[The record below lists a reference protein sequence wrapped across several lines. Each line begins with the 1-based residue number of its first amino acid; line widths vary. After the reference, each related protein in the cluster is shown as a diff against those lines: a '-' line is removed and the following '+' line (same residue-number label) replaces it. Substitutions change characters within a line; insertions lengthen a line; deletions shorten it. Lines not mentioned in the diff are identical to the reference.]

1 MSNPAYRNASNPIE
15 ARAHD
20 LLGRMTLEEKVSQ
33 MTSVWL
39 GSGLGE
45 KLRSMDELK
54 PLLREGIGQLS
65 RVVGT
70 HPMPPAEGA
79 ALANEL
85 QRFLVEETRLGIP
98 AIVHEE
104 CLPGLMAHGATA
116 FPQAIGL
123 GCTFDPALVERVTAR
138 IRGQMRAVGAHQG
151 LAPVLDVA
159 RDPRWGRI
167 EETLGE
173 DPYLVARMG
182 AAYVRGLQGEDPRVG
197 VLATLKHFAGYS
209 FSEGGRNLAPAH
221 VGPRELRDV
230 FLFPFEVAIRE
241 AGAASVMN
249 AYQDIDGVPAAAS
262 RALLTEV
269 LREEW
274 GFEGLVVADY
284 FAIEF
289 LRTLHRVAEDNERAA
304 VLAVEAGIDV
314 ELPDRKCY
322 AEPLLSAIRNGRLA
336 EKDVDVVVLRILTW
350 KLRLGLFEQP
360 YVDPDEAAAVFDTPE
375 DRALALEAAR
385 SSIVLLRNEG
395 NVLPLGNGV
404 RDVAVI
410 GPNAHRP
417 AALFGDYH
425 FTNHLGLDEPS
436 VPTPTVL
443 EALRTHLPDGVNLR
457 FAPGCSVEET
467 SRDGFER
474 AVDAARASEVAIVVL
489 GDQSGLLGRGTVGE
503 HRDSDSLALP
513 GVQEDLVRAVHA
525 TGTPVVLVLL
535 NGRPHALEW
544 VAENV
549 PAIVEAWFPGEEGG
563 NAVTEVLLGAC
574 NPSGKLCVTIPRRP
588 GHEPL
593 TYNSKFLSR
602 KDYVTSPIAPLFP
615 FGHGLSYTQFE
626 YEGLVVEPESIP
638 ADGMIEVRCK
648 IQNVG
653 GRPGEEVVQLYV
665 RDQVASCTRPV
676 QELKGFC
683 KVRLDA
689 RERASVCLRLPADLL
704 AFRNP
709 EQRLVVEPG
718 EFEVRIGSSSEDI
731 RLRGAF
737 RVAGKVREIR
747 GVRRYET
754 EVRVER

>member
-1 MSNPAYRNASNPIE
+1 MTTPAYRDASNPVE
-15 ARAHD
+15 ARARD
-20 LLGRMTLEEKVSQ
+20 LLTRLTLEEKVAQ

-45 KLRSMDELK
+45 KPRSIEELK
-54 PLLREGIGQLS
+54 PLLRGGIGQLS

-70 HPMPPAEGA
+70 TPMAPAEGA

-116 FPQAIGL
+116 FPQAISL
-123 GCTFDPALVERVTAR
+123 ACTFDPPLLEEVTTR
-138 IRGQMRAVGAHQG
+138 IRQQMRAVGAHQG

-182 AAYVRGLQGEDPRVG
+182 AAYVRGLQGDDTRTG
-197 VLATLKHFAGYS
+197 VLATLKHFAAYA

-249 AYQDIDGVPAAAS
+249 AYQEIDGVPVAAS

-289 LRTLHRVAEDNERAA
+289 LRTLHRVAEDNEHAA
-304 VLAVEAGIDV
+304 ILAVEAGIDV

-322 AEPLLSAIRNGRLA
+322 AEPLLAAVRKGRLP
-336 EKDVDVVVLRILTW
+336 EPSIDTVVLRVLEW
-350 KLRLGLFEQP
+350 KLRLGLFERP
-360 YVDPDEAAAVFDTPE
+360 YVNPDEAASAFDTPE
-375 DRALALEAAR
+375 DRALALKAAR
-385 SSIVLLRNEG
+385 RSIVLLRNEEEL
-395 NVLPLGNGV
+395 LPLDPNV
-404 RDVAVI
+404 RSVAVI
-410 GPNAHRP
+410 GPNANRST
-417 AALFGDYH
+417 ALFGDYH
-425 FTNHLGLDEPS
+425 FTNQLGLEEPS
-436 VPTPTVL
+436 VHTPTVL
-443 EALRTHLPDGVNLR
+443 EALRAHFPQETNLR

-474 AVDAARASEVAIVVL
+474 AVDAARASDVAVVVL

-513 GVQEDLVRAVHA
+513 GVQEDLLRAVHA

-535 NGRPHALEW
+535 NGRPYAMEW
-544 VAENV
+544 IAQNV

-563 NAVTEVLLGAC
+563 NAVAEVLLGEC

-593 TYNSKFLSR
+593 FYNSKFLSR
-602 KDYVTSPIAPLFP
+602 KDYVTSPIAPLFA
-615 FGHGLSYTQFE
+615 FGHGLSYTHFE
-626 YEGLVVEPESIP
+626 YEGLAVEPESIRP
-638 ADGMIEVRCK
+638 DGTIEVRCE
-648 IQNVG
+648 IRNEG
-653 GRPGEEVVQLYV
+653 ERLGEEVVQLYV
-665 RDQVASCTRPV
+665 RDRVASCTRPI

-683 KVRLDA
+683 RVRLDSH
-689 RERASVCLRLPADLL
+689 ERATVRFALPADLL
-704 AFRNP
+704 AFYDP
-709 EQRLVVEPG
+709 QQRLVVEPG
-718 EFEVRIGSSSEDI
+718 EFEVQIGSSSDDL
-731 RLRGAF
+731 RLRGEF
-737 RVAGKVREIR
+737 RVAGSVREIR

-754 EVRVER
+754 EVLIER

>member
-1 MSNPAYRNASNPIE
+1 MTTAAYRDASNPVE
-15 ARAHD
+15 VRARD
-20 LLGRMTLEEKVSQ
+20 LLSRMSLEEKVAQ

-45 KLRSMDELK
+45 KPRSVDEIK
-54 PLLREGIGQLS
+54 PMLREGIGQLS

-70 HPMPPAEGA
+70 YPIGPAQGA
-79 ALANEL
+79 ALANEF

-123 GCTFDPALVERVTAR
+123 ACTFDPPLVERVTTR

-173 DPYLVARMG
+173 DPYLVARVG
-182 AAYVRGLQGEDPRVG
+182 AAYVRGLQGDDPRRG
-197 VLATLKHFAGYS
+197 VLATLKHFAAYA
-209 FSEGGRNLAPAH
+209 FSEGGRNLAPTH
-221 VGPRELRDV
+221 VGPRELREV
-230 FLFPFEVAIRE
+230 FFFPFEVAIRE

-249 AYQDIDGVPAAAS
+249 AYQEIDGVPVAAS
-262 RALLTEV
+262 RELLTEV

-289 LRTLHRVAEDNERAA
+289 LRTLHRVAEDNEHAA

-322 AEPLLSAIRNGRLA
+322 AEPLLAALRSGRLP
-336 EKDVDVVVLRILTW
+336 EESVDTIVARILEW
-350 KLRLGLFEQP
+350 KLRLGLFEHP
-360 YVDPDEAAAVFDTPE
+360 YVDPDEAASLFDTPE

-385 SSIVLLRNEG
+385 RSIVLLRNEG
-395 NVLPLGNGV
+395 GILPLGPEV
-404 RDVAVI
+404 RSVAVV
-410 GPNAHRP
+410 GPNAHR
-417 AALFGDYH
+417 ATALFGDYH
-425 FTNHLGLDEPS
+425 FSNQLGIEEPS
-436 VPTPTVL
+436 VHTPTVL
-443 EALRTHLPDGVNLR
+443 EAIRALLPDTTHLR
-457 FAPGCSVEET
+457 FAPGCSVEEV

-474 AVDAARASEVAIVVL
+474 AVDAARASDVAVVVL

-513 GVQEDLVRAVHA
+513 GVQEELLRAIHA
-525 TGTPVVLVLL
+525 TGTPVALVLL
-535 NGRPHALEW
+535 AGRPHAMEW
-544 VAENV
+544 AAENV

-563 NAVTEVLLGAC
+563 SAVAEVLLGAC

-593 TYNSKFLSR
+593 TYNGKFLSR

-615 FGHGLSYTQFE
+615 FGHGLSYTHFE
-626 YEGLVVEPESIP
+626 YEGLAVEPESIP
-638 ADGMIEVRCK
+638 SDGTLEVRCE
-648 IQNVG
+648 IRNG
-653 GRPGEEVVQLYV
+653 GERPGEEVVQLYV
-665 RDQVASCTRPV
+665 RDQVASCTRPI

-683 KVRLDA
+683 RVRLDPH
-689 RERASVCLRLPADLL
+689 ERATLRFGLPADLL
-704 AFRNP
+704 AFYDP
-709 EQRLVVEPG
+709 KQRLVVEPG
-718 EFEVRIGSSSEDI
+718 EFEVQIGSSSEDI
-731 RLRGAF
+731 RLRGTF
-737 RVAGKVREIR
+737 RVAGSIREIR

-754 EVRVER
+754 KVRIER